1 MTSPACKSGFKA
13 TVQPV
18 GDNPAFQID
27 HELYPFGSRYVELSD
42 GVPIHYVD
50 EGEGPTVLMLHGNP
64 SWSFL
69 YRKMIVR
76 LRGEFRCV
84 APDLPGFGLSPAPP
98 GYHFSPEEHVA
109 RIVEFVSRLDLRGI
123 WVFGQ
128 DWGGPIGF
136 GLAAHDP
143 KRIAGFLIGNTFAW
157 PLRNPRAQLFS
168 ALMGWF
174 PGPLLAWAYN
184 GVIRFFFTRGVTN
197 PGLSARE
204 WQMYLAPFAA
214 RHRRRPT
221 YVFPRYLR
229 KKTAFLSELEARLS
243 ALRDKP
249 ALFLWGQ
256 RDFAFKTDAYQRLK
270 RHFRRNDTVRLH
282 QAGHFL
288 QEDQPDEI
296 CKAIRSFVTGQL
308 AEYG

>member
-1 MTSPACKSGFKA
+1 MNISSIEGLEIAPTFE
-13 TVQPV
+13 
-18 GDNPAFQID
+18 ID
-27 HELYPFGSRYVELSD
+27 RELYPFKSRHLELSD

-50 EGEGPTVLMLHGNP
+50 EGEGPIVLMLHGNP
-64 SWSFL
+64 AWSFL

-84 APDLPGFGLSPAPP
+84 APDLPGFGLSPAPR
-98 GYHFSPEEHVA
+98 GYRFSPEEHVE
-109 RIVEFVSRLDLRGI
+109 RIVEFVARLDLREV

-136 GLAAHDP
+136 GLATHDP
-143 KRIAGFLIGNTFAW
+143 ARIAGFLIGNTFAW
-157 PLRNPRAQLFS
+157 PLRSPGPLLFS
-168 ALMGWF
+168 LTMGWF
-174 PGPLLAWAYN
+174 PGPLLAWAFN
-184 GVIRFFFTRGVTN
+184 GVVQFFFTRGVTN

-214 RHRRRPT
+214 RRRRRPT
-221 YVFPRYLR
+221 YVFPRFLR
-229 KKTAFLSELEARLS
+229 RKTAFLGELEARLS
-243 ALRDKP
+243 VLRDKP
-249 ALFLWGQ
+249 ALFLWAQ

-270 RHFRRNDTVRLH
+270 RHFSRQDTVLLD

-296 CKAIRSFVTGQL
+296 CNAIRSFVTAQL
-308 AEYG
+308 VDCERSI